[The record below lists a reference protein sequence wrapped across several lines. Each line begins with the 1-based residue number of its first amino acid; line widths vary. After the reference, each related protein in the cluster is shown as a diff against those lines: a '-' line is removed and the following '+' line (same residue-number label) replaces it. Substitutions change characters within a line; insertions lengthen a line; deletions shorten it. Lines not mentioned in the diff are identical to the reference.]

1 MFVNI
6 KQDFTEKVERSKNVK
21 IKEPVFRL
29 AIFLNRVSFSSY
41 LHRFIYFNNL
51 FFTISKEVLYEDLFK
66 SVLKTLSKVK
76 DTRISSGQNLHPETL
91 VNLPWLVERIQ
102 IFAI

>member
-21 IKEPVFRL
+21 IKEPVFWL

-51 FFTISKEVLYEDLFK
+51 VFSISKEVLYEDYLNLFWNPCQK
-66 SVLKTLSKVK
+66 L
-76 DTRISSGQNLHPETL
+76 
-91 VNLPWLVERIQ
+91 RIQ
-102 IFAI
+102 EYQVDKICILKR